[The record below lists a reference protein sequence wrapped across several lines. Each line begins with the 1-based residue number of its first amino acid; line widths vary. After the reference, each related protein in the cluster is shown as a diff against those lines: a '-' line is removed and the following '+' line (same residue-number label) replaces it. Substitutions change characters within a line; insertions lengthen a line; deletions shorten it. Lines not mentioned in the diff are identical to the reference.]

1 MNTTTYRTSRKDAK
15 TQRRKPSGSFASL
28 RLCAIISTLVI
39 FGCKE
44 KEVRVLSQDRL
55 TVEYTMDRE
64 TILVGDPVEL
74 VVTAYY
80 PTNGVLKL
88 PEIGREKDIVLLKRD
103 WEYIPREDGLI
114 QSESRYS
121 ITSFR
126 LGEHPISTNDIF
138 CTVNEETFTTN
149 FPPIVLNVES
159 SLSGNATSE
168 IADIKP
174 VQKLPGRIPRWIWVV
189 LGSAA
194 IAFLVGLITSRLWKN
209 RATLIPSAPPVPPHV
224 IALKALQSLM
234 NKGLLEQDKCKPFY
248 TELSLI
254 LRTYLEGR
262 FNLNAPDETTE
273 EIVEELSRSPELNGG
288 QRNILQDFMRQADM
302 VKFAKGHPDRTT
314 MESAFN
320 TTKQFVE
327 ETKQQNDFAT
337 KERIELKEEE

>member
-1 MNTTTYRTSRKDAK
+1 MEY
-15 TQRRKPSGSFASL
+15 
-28 RLCAIISTLVI
+28 AI
-39 FGCKE
+39 
-44 KEVRVLSQDRL
+44 
-55 TVEYTMDRE
+55 DRE

-103 WEYIPREDGLI
+103 WENIPREDGLI
-114 QSESRYS
+114 QSESRYW

-126 LGEHPISTNDIF
+126 LGEQPVSTNDIV

-149 FPPIVLNVES
+149 FPSIVLHVES
-159 SLSGNATSE
+159 ALSGNATSE
-168 IADIKP
+168 LADIKP

-194 IAFLVGLITSRLWKN
+194 IAFFVGLITSKLWKN
-209 RATLIPSAPPVPPHV
+209 RATLIPSAPPIPPHV

-234 NKGLLEQDKCKPFY
+234 NKGLLEQDECKPFY

-262 FNLNAPDETTE
+262 FSLNAPEETTE
-273 EIVEELSRSPELNGG
+273 EIVDELSRSPELNGG
-288 QRNILQDFMRQADM
+288 QRNILQEFMRQADM

-320 TTKQFVE
+320 TTRQFVE
-327 ETKQQNDFAT
+327 ETKQEENFAT
-337 KERIELKEEE
+337 KERIEPKEGAE

>member
-1 MNTTTYRTSRKDAK
+1 MPKLNHILI
-15 TQRRKPSGSFASL
+15 PLIVLSL
-28 RLCAIISTLVI
+28 
-39 FGCKE
+39 FGCK
-44 KEVRVLSQDRL
+44 KEESKTYPQDRL
-55 TVEYTMDRE
+55 TVEYAIDRE
-64 TILVGDPVEL
+64 TILVGDPVAL

-103 WEYIPREDGLI
+103 WENIPREDGLI

-126 LGEHPISTNDIF
+126 LGEQPVSTNDIV

-149 FPPIVLNVES
+149 FPSIVLRVES

-168 IADIKP
+168 LADIKP
-174 VQKLPGRIPRWIWVV
+174 VQKLSGRIPRWIWVV

-194 IAFLVGLITSRLWKN
+194 IAFFVGLITSKLWKN
-209 RATLIPSAPPVPPHV
+209 RATLIPSAPPIPPHV

-234 NKGLLEQDKCKPFY
+234 NKGLLEQDECKPFY

-262 FNLNAPDETTE
+262 FNLNAPEETTE
-273 EIVEELSRSPELNGG
+273 EIVEALSRSPELNGG
-288 QRNILQDFMRQADM
+288 QRNILQEFMRQADM

-320 TTKQFVE
+320 TTRQFVE
-327 ETKQQNDFAT
+327 ETKQEENFAT
-337 KERIELKEEE
+337 KEHIEPKEGAE